1 MEGESPLLKEG
12 GNAAKPLLTRFC
24 VAKSVISP
32 SKPPSLTENFPTEPR
47 CYRSENLFR
56 FCGGGG
62 SVGKFFCRIGRCGIF
77 CSVRLSHSFCGWEI
91 STKRIQR
98 TNRVRSRTVKKTPPA
113 KSKNFPQE
121 HPPKQGETNYRNAAA
136 GALGGSSGRMREV
149 WREKGH
155 PPKGGPF
162 SLQGLLHP
170 IRPSTKRS
178 RKTLTERTERKTK
191 RTAKASGKRVA
202 IRGVSAGLRR

>member
-1 MEGESPLLKEG
+1 MEGESPLLKDGALSLQTSLSHRE
-12 GNAAKPLLTRFC
+12 L
-24 VAKSVISP
+24 SP
-32 SKPPSLTENFPTEPR
+32 CPR
-47 CYRSENLFR
+47 HLRGENLFR
-56 FCGGGG
+56 FFESGGDM
-62 SVGKFFCRIGRCGIF
+62 GKVFLLLGETRISCR
-77 CSVRLSHSFCGWEI
+77 VRLSHSFCGWET

-113 KSKNFPQE
+113 QTKNFPQE
-121 HPPKQGETNYRNAAA
+121 HPPKQSETNYRNAAA
-136 GALGGSSGRMREV
+136 GAFEGSSGRMREV

-162 SLQGLLHP
+162 SLQGLLHT
-170 IRPSTKRS
+170 IRPSSKRS
-178 RKTLTERTERKTK
+178 RKTLTERTERKAK

>member
-1 MEGESPLLKEG
+1 MEGALPLQTSLSHRELSHRTPLLQERK
-12 GNAAKPLLTRFC
+12 F
-24 VAKSVISP
+24 V
-32 SKPPSLTENFPTEPR
+32 SLFVTAG
-47 CYRSENLFR
+47 
-56 FCGGGG
+56 FCGKVFLLLGETRI
-62 SVGKFFCRIGRCGIF
+62 SCRM
-77 CSVRLSHSFCGWEI
+77 RLSHSFCGWEI

-121 HPPKQGETNYRNAAA
+121 HPSKQSETNYRNAAA

-162 SLQGLLHP
+162 SLQGLL
-170 IRPSTKRS
+170 S
-178 RKTLTERTERKTK
+178 LTPPEPLPKEAVK
-191 RTAKASGKRVA
+191 
-202 IRGVSAGLRR
+202 L

>member
-1 MEGESPLLKEG
+1 MEGGEDLGGREPPLE
-12 GNAAKPLLTRFC
+12 R
-24 VAKSVISP
+24 
-32 SKPPSLTENFPTEPR
+32 
-47 CYRSENLFR
+47 
-56 FCGGGG
+56 GG
-62 SVGKFFCRIGRCGIF
+62 SLPPNLPLSPRTFPQNPAVTGAKICFAFCDCGVLWESFFVGLGGAGFSAGCGF
-77 CSVRLSHSFCGWEI
+77 ALNLWGEI

-121 HPPKQGETNYRNAAA
+121 HPPKQSETNYRNAAA

-155 PPKGGPF
+155 PPKRGPF

-170 IRPSTKRS
+170 IRPSSKRS
-178 RKTLTERTERKTK
+178 RKTLTERTERKAK

>member
-1 MEGESPLLKEG
+1 MEGESPLLKAGALSLQTSLSHRELSHRT
-12 GNAAKPLLTRFC
+12 PLLQERKF
-24 VAKSVISP
+24 V
-32 SKPPSLTENFPTEPR
+32 SLLWWR
-47 CYRSENLFR
+47 
-56 FCGGGG
+56 G

-77 CSVRLSHSFCGWEI
+77 CRVRLSHSFCGWEI
-91 STKRIQR
+91 SMKRIQR

-113 KSKNFPQE
+113 QTKNFPQE
-121 HPPKQGETNYRNAAA
+121 HPPKQSETNYRNAAA
-136 GALGGSSGRMREV
+136 GALGGSSVRMREV

-170 IRPSTKRS
+170 IRPSSKRS
-178 RKTLTERTERKTK
+178 RKTLTERTERKAK